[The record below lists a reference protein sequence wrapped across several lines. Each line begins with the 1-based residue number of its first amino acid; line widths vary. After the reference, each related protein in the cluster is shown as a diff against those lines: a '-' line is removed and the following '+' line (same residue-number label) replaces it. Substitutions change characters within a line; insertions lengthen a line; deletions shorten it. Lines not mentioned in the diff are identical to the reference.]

1 MASSSLS
8 TLCSC
13 TSSSLYPNTKL
24 SRYLSANL
32 TSKTNVSIQFLGKKP
47 FPLLSSTMRFLTVVA
62 ATAQSIPRGKTK
74 KVVGTIKMNVWAGRA
89 TPAPPVGPAFAS
101 RGDNQEK
108 HMAKRFCKEYNA
120 RTADKLGDIIPVLVT
135 VYDDMSFTFILKTPP
150 ASFLLLKA
158 QDPSCFKG
166 SKDPK
171 QNKVGM
177 ITIEQLRKIAEE
189 KLPELNCTTI
199 VSAMRTIAGTACNMG
214 IDIDPPILEPKKE
227 NSFVLKI
234 DTF

>member
-89 TPAPPVGPAFAS
+89 TPAPP
-101 RGDNQEK
+101 
-108 HMAKRFCKEYNA
+108 
-120 RTADKLGDIIPVLVT
+120 
-135 VYDDMSFTFILKTPP
+135 DMSFTFILKTPP

-158 QDPSCFKG
+158 AGVKKG

-227 NSFVLKI
+227 NSFVKRRMEDQLKDFEDACRI
-234 DTF
+234 

>member
-62 ATAQSIPRGKTK
+62 ATAQSTIPRGKTK
-74 KVVGTIKMNVWAGRA
+74 KGTIFSFKPRIFLSSDRLDCVTGLVAYFTVVGTIKMNVWAGRA

-108 HMAKRFCKEYNA
+108 DMAKRFCKEYNA

-135 VYDDMSFTFILKTPP
+135 VYDVSFLISTLFFTFSC
-150 ASFLLLKA
+150 SFYI
-158 QDPSCFKG
+158 QFKF
-166 SKDPK
+166 S
-171 QNKVGM
+171 
-177 ITIEQLRKIAEE
+177 TRKE
-189 KLPELNCTTI
+189 
-199 VSAMRTIAGTACNMG
+199 
-214 IDIDPPILEPKKE
+214 
-227 NSFVLKI
+227 
-234 DTF
+234 